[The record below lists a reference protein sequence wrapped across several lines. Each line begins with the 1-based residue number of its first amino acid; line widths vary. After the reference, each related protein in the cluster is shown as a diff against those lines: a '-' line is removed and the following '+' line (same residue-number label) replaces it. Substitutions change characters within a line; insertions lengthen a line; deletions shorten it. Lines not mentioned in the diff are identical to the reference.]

1 MEERKRGYQGRRLA
15 GATPRQEPERR
26 GSRTRQAED
35 KARRGRDPWEMTP
48 EEKVSPV
55 EATSA
60 EEAQAELRE
69 QSVRQVE
76 DKTRR
81 ERDPWEM
88 TPEETAP
95 VTPGDGESVSAGRRA
110 ASVAGG
116 KAAPAADFD
125 SMSGSADG
133 TSAGS
138 AAGAV
143 DSDAMAGP
151 RGAAASADI
160 GGGSGS
166 GGAAVKKKKSGFA
179 AFWSDFGYL
188 IVTAVVVVL
197 VFRVLLQLSWV
208 PSGSM
213 ETTIP
218 KKTLLISWQL
228 PYVMGDPV
236 PERGN
241 IVTFWSDELDKLLV
255 KRVIGLPGD
264 TVSFSGGYVYINGQ
278 RLEEEYL
285 DQQGG
290 TISPDQSSFTVP
302 EGCLFFLGDNRSG
315 SNDARYWEESYIP
328 VGNVRAHVLL
338 AISLTG
344 GSSWQGVRAIG

>member
-60 EEAQAELRE
+60 EAAQAEPRE

-76 DKTRR
+76 DKARR

-88 TPEETAP
+88 TSEETAP
-95 VTPGDGESVSAGRRA
+95 ITPGDGESVSAGRRA

-125 SMSGSADG
+125 SMSGSAHG
-133 TSAGS
+133 ASADY

-151 RGAAASADI
+151 G
-160 GGGSGS
+160 
-166 GGAAVKKKKSGFA
+166 
-179 AFWSDFGYL
+179 
-188 IVTAVVVVL
+188 
-197 VFRVLLQLSWV
+197 
-208 PSGSM
+208 
-213 ETTIP
+213 
-218 KKTLLISWQL
+218 
-228 PYVMGDPV
+228 
-236 PERGN
+236 
-241 IVTFWSDELDKLLV
+241 
-255 KRVIGLPGD
+255 
-264 TVSFSGGYVYINGQ
+264 
-278 RLEEEYL
+278 
-285 DQQGG
+285 
-290 TISPDQSSFTVP
+290 
-302 EGCLFFLGDNRSG
+302 
-315 SNDARYWEESYIP
+315 
-328 VGNVRAHVLL
+328 
-338 AISLTG
+338 
-344 GSSWQGVRAIG
+344 

>member
-60 EEAQAELRE
+60 EEAQAEPQE

-76 DKTRR
+76 DKACR

-88 TPEETAP
+88 TSEETAP
-95 VTPGDGESVSAGRRA
+95 ITPGDGESVSAGRRA

-125 SMSGSADG
+125 SVSGSADG
-133 TSAGS
+133 ASADH
-138 AAGAV
+138 AAGAAG
-143 DSDAMAGP
+143 SDAMAGP
-151 RGAAASADI
+151 GE
-160 GGGSGS
+160 GSGS

-197 VFRVLLQLSWV
+197 VFRVILQLRP
-208 PSGSM
+208 PS
-213 ETTIP
+213 P
-218 KKTLLISWQL
+218 K
-228 PYVMGDPV
+228 
-236 PERGN
+236 R
-241 IVTFWSDELDKLLV
+241 
-255 KRVIGLPGD
+255 R
-264 TVSFSGGYVYINGQ
+264 
-278 RLEEEYL
+278 
-285 DQQGG
+285 
-290 TISPDQSSFTVP
+290 
-302 EGCLFFLGDNRSG
+302 C
-315 SNDARYWEESYIP
+315 
-328 VGNVRAHVLL
+328 
-338 AISLTG
+338 
-344 GSSWQGVRAIG
+344 

>member
-15 GATPRQEPERR
+15 GATPRQERERR

-35 KARRGRDPWEMTP
+35 KARRERDPWEMTP

-60 EEAQAELRE
+60 EEAQAEPRE

-76 DKTRR
+76 DKARR

-88 TPEETAP
+88 TSEETAP
-95 VTPGDGESVSAGRRA
+95 ITPGDGESVSAGRRA

-133 TSAGS
+133 ASTDY

-151 RGAAASADI
+151 GE
-160 GGGSGS
+160 GSGS

-241 IVTFWSDELDKLLV
+241 IVTFWDEELGHVLV

-264 TVSFSGGYVYINGQ
+264 SITFEGGFVYIDGVK
-278 RLEEEYL
+278 LEEDYL
-285 DQQGG
+285 PADGI
-290 TISPDQSSFTVP
+290 TKSDKSFQVP
-302 EGCLFFLGDNRSG
+302 EGCIFVMGDNRTG
-315 SNDARYWEESYIP
+315 SNDSRLLQEPYIP
-328 VGNVRAHVLL
+328 VDQVQGRVLL
-338 AISLTG
+338 AISI
-344 GSSWQGVRAIG
+344 GSDQSWQGIHWIA